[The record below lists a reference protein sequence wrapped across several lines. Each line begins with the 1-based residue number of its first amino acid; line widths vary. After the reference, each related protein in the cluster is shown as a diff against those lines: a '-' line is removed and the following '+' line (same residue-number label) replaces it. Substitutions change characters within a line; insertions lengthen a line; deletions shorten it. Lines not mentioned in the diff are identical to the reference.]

1 MGRTKLTKSEKTA
14 LLVVIRKE
22 LQVLLEG
29 LETDLPDYDQATDLI
44 MENLSYILKDGLK
57 TDPEDN
63 NIYEIFDKK

>member
-22 LQVLLEG
+22 LQVLLEE
-29 LETDLPDYDQATDLI
+29 LETGLPDYDQATDLI
-44 MENLSYILKDGLK
+44 MENLSYILKEGLK
-57 TDPEDN
+57 TDPEDS